1 VDTGSSQGTEEEK
14 DTARADAH
22 ATTSRRATGREAGR
36 EAMTAAEARLLT
48 DLRRINEATV
58 RLEQTLAE
66 AHHALLR
73 ARAADRAGP
82 AAPPEA
88 VRPGAA

>member
-1 VDTGSSQGTEEEK
+1 VDTGSSQGTEE
-14 DTARADAH
+14 DTARADGYA
-22 ATTSRRATGREAGR
+22 AATSRRETGGEAER

-48 DLRRINEATV
+48 DLRRINEATI
-58 RLEQTLAE
+58 RLEHTLAE

-82 AAPPEA
+82 SAPPEA
-88 VRPGAA
+88 A